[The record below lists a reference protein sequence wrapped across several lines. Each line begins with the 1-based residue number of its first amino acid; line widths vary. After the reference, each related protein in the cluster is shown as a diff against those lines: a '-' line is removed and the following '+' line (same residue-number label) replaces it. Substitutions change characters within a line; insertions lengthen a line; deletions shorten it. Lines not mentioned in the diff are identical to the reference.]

1 MKNTLITGRSD
12 DYELLDSGEGRKLER
27 YGTYLFSRPD
37 PEALWPKQL
46 LQQQWQAAELEFIR
60 TGGNTKWR
68 VGKDVP
74 KEWTVTF
81 EELTFIIRPTTFKHT
96 GLFPEQAPNWRWVA
110 EKIKEAKKDGEREIS
125 VLNLFGYTG
134 GATLAAA
141 KAGAKVVHVDGS
153 KMAIAW
159 ARENAE
165 KSGLADA
172 PVRWILD
179 DAKAFL
185 KKEIKRGNTYDG
197 IIMDPPTFGHGPK
210 NELWKIED
218 DFMELL
224 ALAREALTPDALFM
238 LMSGYAAGYSP
249 IAYENCLTA
258 AMEGKAGKIESGELA
273 LEETNAKR
281 LLPAG
286 IFARWSK

>member
-1 MKNTLITGRSD
+1 MKHTLITGGSA

-27 YGTYLFSRPD
+27 YGAYIFSRPD
-37 PEALWPKQL
+37 PEALWPKHLPAQN
-46 LQQQWQAAELEFIR
+46 WQAAELEFIR
-60 TGGNTKWR
+60 TGANTQWR

-74 KEWTVTF
+74 KEWPVTLA
-81 EELTFIIRPTTFKHT
+81 ELTFIIRPTTFKHT
-96 GLFPEQAPNWRWVA
+96 GLFPEQVPNWQWVT
-110 EKIKEAKKDGEREIS
+110 EKIKEATKAEIS

-165 KSGLADA
+165 KSGLADK

-185 KKEIKRGNTYDG
+185 KKEIKRGHTYDG

-224 ALAREALTPDALFM
+224 ALAREALTPDALFI

-258 AMEGKAGKIESGELA
+258 AMEGRAGKIESGELA
-273 LEETNAKR
+273 LEETDSKR